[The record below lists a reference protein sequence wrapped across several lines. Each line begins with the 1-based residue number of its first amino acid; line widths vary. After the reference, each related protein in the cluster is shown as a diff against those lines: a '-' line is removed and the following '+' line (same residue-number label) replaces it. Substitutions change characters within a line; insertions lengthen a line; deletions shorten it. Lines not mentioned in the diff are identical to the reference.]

1 LVPHLEAIHESPANR
16 EGVRRHALA
25 EIDHAKWRLW
35 NGRIERGIVGLV
47 HLEQWAQVK
56 CFEHIPSLKN
66 SRPS

>member
-1 LVPHLEAIHESPANR
+1 
-16 EGVRRHALA
+16 
-25 EIDHAKWRLW
+25 
-35 NGRIERGIVGLV
+35 VGLV